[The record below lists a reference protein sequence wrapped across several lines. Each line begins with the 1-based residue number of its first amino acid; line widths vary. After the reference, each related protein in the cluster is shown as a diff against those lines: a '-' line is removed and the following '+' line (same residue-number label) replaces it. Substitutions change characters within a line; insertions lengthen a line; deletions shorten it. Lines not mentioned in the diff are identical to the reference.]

1 MTRACLFVAGLLA
14 LGLASFHFA
23 LPSVF
28 GWDKAA
34 ADLPDSLRLALRALN
49 DLWSLMALVTSVQV
63 LAIAAGKWWTQGAG
77 KAAIAAM
84 TVYWLLHAVYL
95 LWRPFPLPPQLA
107 ALGVAFVAFPLL
119 QIALL
124 APALLGKTRGGAAL
138 TVH

>member
-1 MTRACLFVAGLLA
+1 MTRVSLFVAGFLA
-14 LGLASFHFA
+14 LGLAGFHFM
-23 LPSVF
+23 LPAVF
-28 GWDKAA
+28 GWDAAA
-34 ADLPDSLRLALRALN
+34 ADLPDSLQWALRALN
-49 DLWSLMALVTSVQV
+49 DLWSLMALVTSVLILV
-63 LAIAAGKWWTQGAG
+63 IAVGKWWTQVAG

-84 TVYWLLHAVYL
+84 AVYWLLHVLYL

-124 APALLGKTRGGAAL
+124 APALLGQTRGAAAL

>member
-1 MTRACLFVAGLLA
+1 MTRACLFAAGLLA

-34 ADLPDSLRLALRALN
+34 AELPDSLRWALLALN
-49 DLWSLMALVTSVQV
+49 DLWSLMALMTSVLV
-63 LAIAAGKWWTQGAG
+63 LAIAVRGWWTQTAG
-77 KAAIAAM
+77 KAVIAAM
-84 TVYWLLHAVYL
+84 AAYWLLHALYL

-107 ALGVAFVAFPLL
+107 ALGIAFVAFPLL

-124 APALLGKTRGGAAL
+124 APALVYMKRPAASPA
-138 TVH
+138 H